1 MGNGVV
7 MCMVAFQVLH
17 CNREMVRIFVV
28 SDVPDNGVPFDE
40 AL

>member
-1 MGNGVV
+1 MGKGVV

-17 CNREMVRIFVV
+17 REMVRIFVV
-28 SDVPDNGVPFDE
+28 SDVPDNSVPFDE